1 MKLKSSLSGSELA
14 ASAGVGLINI
24 ATLELDNMQGWLGKP
39 PFQNSTDIVRVVGLG
54 AGHYYQTKGGKKA
67 MIGEA
72 VRLAEIPLVLSSV
85 WNAVRVYALKQP
97 KLQN

>member
-1 MKLKSSLSGSELA
+1 MRLKSTLSGSELA

-39 PFQNSTDIVRVVGLG
+39 PFQNSTDIVRLVGF
-54 AGHYYQTKGGKKA
+54 AGGKMYEKKGGKKGA
-67 MIGEA
+67 VGEA
-72 VRLAEIPLVLSSV
+72 VKLAETPLLLSSL